1 METTN
6 KSLTLCYVLIFLGIP
21 GSGTSSES
29 LLEGFVSRYFV
40 VFQIFLF
47 PQWFQFIACLVM
59 LWLIF
64 LKKYPSSA
72 LHLVYFCHLFGFTPE
87 MWVTDSVCS
96 AYLEDSS
103 QAAVD
108 EGLYFSDCRFGCC
121 PKFLFHITGLTKHIL
136 FSCKWYFGGQ
146 YFFSCRCTALALSIH
161 TDMHLYP
168 NACQ

>member
-1 METTN
+1 MWQRTSFGTLTYSHSCTPFSMETTN

-108 EGLYFSDCRFGCC
+108 EGLYFSGF
-121 PKFLFHITGLTKHIL
+121 
-136 FSCKWYFGGQ
+136 WV
-146 YFFSCRCTALALSIH
+146 LSKVSVPYNG
-161 TDMHLYP
+161 TDFVYEV
-168 NACQ
+168 